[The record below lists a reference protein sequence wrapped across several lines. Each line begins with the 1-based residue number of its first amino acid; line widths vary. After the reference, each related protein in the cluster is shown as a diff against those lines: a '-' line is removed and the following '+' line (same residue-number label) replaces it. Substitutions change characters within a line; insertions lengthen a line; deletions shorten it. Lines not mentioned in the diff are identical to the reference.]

1 MRAQWLLLLQSV
13 RPAAGVSLALALA
26 GGLAGCAGTSARLGA
41 VPAPDILPADR
52 PLAAGPPMEAGP
64 RWPQAE
70 WWREYGS
77 AELDALTAQALRAN
91 ADLLMALGRV
101 EQARGR
107 ARSAGA
113 LLLPAVGIEASAM
126 RSDGAAAVVMER
138 WGAELTL
145 GYEVDLWGRYRAG
158 RDAARFALLASRF
171 DHDAA
176 RLMVVGEVARTYA
189 ALMTVRERQ
198 AIGRLNLDAARRL
211 LGRVEAM
218 DRVGLAL
225 AGDLAAQRALVAGEE
240 GELAVLGQAEG
251 ELLAALALLA
261 GRPAQGFTVAG
272 QGLDAITQRPVVV
285 PGLSSEL
292 LLRRPDIASAEA
304 ALVAARAD
312 LRAAR
317 AAMLPSI
324 SLTAG
329 RGIEGGNGPS
339 AAFYNLL
346 AGLTQ
351 PLLDHGR
358 LAGQRDTAEGLRIE
372 REGAYRKAVLQAFS
386 EVERDL
392 AALASLDRASAALQI
407 QVDEATR
414 AAAAA
419 DARYR
424 AGVDEIIVSLD
435 AQRTLYA
442 ARGRLAQVRGD
453 VLAATIA
460 LQRTLGGGWSR
471 SEASEQPRNQ
481 GTAGRET
488 G

>member
-1 MRAQWLLLLQSV
+1 MRTQWLLLLQS
-13 RPAAGVSLALALA
+13 RRSAAGIPLAMA
-26 GGLAGCAGTSARLGA
+26 LAGCAGAPAHLGT
-41 VPAPDILPADR
+41 APPVDVLAADG
-52 PLAAGPPMEAGP
+52 PLAVGVLGESHAGV

-77 AELDALTAQALRAN
+77 AELDGLTADALRAN
-91 ADLLMALGRV
+91 TDLLMALGRV

-138 WGAELTL
+138 WGAELSL
-145 GYEVDLWGRYRAG
+145 AYEADLWGRYRAG

-176 RLMVVGEVARTYA
+176 RLMVT
-189 ALMTVRERQ
+189 
-198 AIGRLNLDAARRL
+198 
-211 LGRVEAM
+211 
-218 DRVGLAL
+218 
-225 AGDLAAQRALVAGEE
+225 GEE

-251 ELLAALALLA
+251 ELRAALALLV
-261 GRPAQGFTVAG
+261 GRPAQGFAVAG
-272 QGLDAITQRPVVV
+272 QGLDAIARLPAVV

-304 ALVAARAD
+304 ALVASRAD
-312 LRAAR
+312 VRAAR

-329 RGIEGGNGPS
+329 RGVEGGTGPS

-358 LAGQRDTAEGLRIE
+358 LAGQRDTADGLRIE

-392 AALASLDRASAALQI
+392 AALTSLDRARAALQV
-407 QVDEATR
+407 QVDEAAR
-414 AAAAA
+414 ASAAA
-419 DARYR
+419 DARFR

-442 ARGRLAQVRGD
+442 ARARLAQVRGD

-471 SEASEQPRNQ
+471 SQPPPPDHPGARE
-481 GTAGRET
+481 TVRET